1 MCAETS
7 SVALWVGD
15 ENQRYKDQSEMI
27 ALDLV
32 GDIGHSGGIQETILQ
47 KPQEM
52 MAG

>member
-1 MCAETS
+1 MEGVNTDRVS
-7 SVALWVGD
+7 RD